1 MKLPTSHPDL
11 IGYCCC
17 QVKCEGEQV
26 EYDSNGNKRIE
37 GCFKEGIQQGE
48 LKIYYLGG
56 ELKQVDKYNKKGRLK
71 KRVLYDETGKI
82 ERSETYS

>member
-1 MKLPTSHPDL
+1 MF
-11 IGYCCC
+11 
-17 QVKCEGEQV
+17 Q
-26 EYDSNGNKRIE
+26 R
-37 GCFKEGIQQGE
+37 GIQQGE